1 MIFIA
6 LTYQGVPMKLFVILI
21 ISAVSQ
27 LAVAAD
33 VVCGITETIQQK
45 TTQTV
50 VNLLKSEDPHGS
62 MESFKLSQHSEFSGF
77 VALSKGFTV
86 INLVNNETGI
96 ATSTLSESQGKFYA
110 RLQILHNISEAG
122 EDSIAIE
129 CRQSETK

>member
-1 MIFIA
+1 
-6 LTYQGVPMKLFVILI
+6 MKLITILLV
-21 ISAVSQ
+21 SALSQ

-33 VVCGITETIQQK
+33 VVCGITETVQQQ

-62 MESFKLSQHSEFSGF
+62 MEYFKLAKHSEFSGF

-96 ATSTLSESQGKFYA
+96 VTSTLSETQGKFFA
-110 RLQILHNISEAG
+110 RLQILQNISETG
-122 EDSIAIE
+122 EDSITIE
-129 CRQSETK
+129 CRQSESM